1 MSIPSRRL
9 LGAHEPPAFTL
20 ERGDGTSRFVL
31 ICDHASRRLP
41 AALGDLGVSAAD
53 LERHVAW
60 DIGALALAQA
70 LSRHLD
76 APLIA
81 QNWSRLVIDC
91 NRPPGVPAS
100 IPLRSEQVD
109 IPGNRDLPAQ
119 DADLRVQEIFAPYHA
134 RITEELDRRAQAG
147 VPTLLV
153 SVHSFTPVYAG
164 FVRPWHIGLLYGRD
178 ARMASALLTTMRA
191 ARRWVVG
198 DNEPYAVSDTTDY
211 AIPVH
216 GERRSLPH
224 IGLEVRQDLTA
235 TADGQAE
242 WAERIAGWLAELPD
256 FAAR

>member
-1 MSIPSRRL
+1 
-9 LGAHEPPAFTL
+9 
-20 ERGDGTSRFVL
+20 
-31 ICDHASRRLP
+31 
-41 AALGDLGVSAAD
+41 
-53 LERHVAW
+53 
-60 DIGALALAQA
+60 
-70 LSRHLD
+70 
-76 APLIA
+76 
-81 QNWSRLVIDC
+81 
-91 NRPPGVPAS
+91 
-100 IPLRSEQVD
+100 
-109 IPGNRDLPAQ
+109 
-119 DADLRVQEIFAPYHA
+119 VQEIFAPYHA